1 MATAKI
7 PFFLEGLDGRLIN
20 VTLVQSVIVDPED
33 DTDVLWLFR
42 NGEIYREDLQNAED
56 ALNRQTSV
64 KNLLLGEYSK
74 LVQDLTNA
82 EQRIVEQNETIN
94 KQTEIIEEKEEIID
108 NTSERL
114 DSINGEVV

>member
-1 MATAKI
+1 MATANI

-20 VTLVQSVIVDPED
+20 VTLVQSVIIDPND
-33 DTDVLWLFR
+33 NTDVLWLFR
-42 NGEIYREDLQNAED
+42 NGEVYREDLQNAED
-56 ALNRQTSV
+56 AATRQASI

-94 KQTEIIEEKEEIID
+94 EQTETITVQETVID
-108 NTSERL
+108 DTSDRL
-114 DSINGEVV
+114 DVINGEVI